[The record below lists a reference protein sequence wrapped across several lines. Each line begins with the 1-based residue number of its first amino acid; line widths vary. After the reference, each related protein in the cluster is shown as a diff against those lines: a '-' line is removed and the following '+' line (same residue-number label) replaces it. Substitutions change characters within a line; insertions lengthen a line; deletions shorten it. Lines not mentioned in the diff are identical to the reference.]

1 MGPVVG
7 GGAVPKLVA
16 AALLTGALAA
26 CVDQI
31 PGDALALSPQ
41 SLQRRQT
48 QTRVFDTADETRM
61 LAAAGGV
68 LQDLGFTVDE
78 SETDLGVIVSSKR
91 RDAMQTDQV
100 VRSVL
105 ATLAG
110 ATMTFG
116 LYWGASDPIDDVQDI
131 RASLVTAPSGE
142 SSGQM
147 AVRITFQRIVWNTD
161 GDVSRR
167 EAIDEPLIYQ
177 EFFDALSHSVFLE
190 AHRI

>member
-1 MGPVVG
+1 MMGR
-7 GGAVPKLVA
+7 GAARQLAA
-16 AALLTGALAA
+16 AALLTGVLAA

-31 PGDALALSPQ
+31 PREALELSPE

-48 QTRVFDTADETRM
+48 QTRVFDTADEARM

-68 LQDLGFTVDE
+68 LQDLGFNIDE

-91 RDAMQTDQV
+91 RDAMQSDQV
-100 VRSVL
+100 IRSVL

-110 ATMTFG
+110 ATLTFG
-116 LYWGASDPIDDVQDI
+116 LYWGASDPIDDVQEI
-131 RASLVTAPSGE
+131 RASLVTVPSGE
-142 SSGQM
+142 SGGQM
-147 AVRITFQRIVWNTD
+147 AVRITFHRIVWNTD

-177 EFFDALSHSVFLE
+177 EFFDALSRSLFLE
-190 AHRI
+190 AQRI

>member
-1 MGPVVG
+1 MMGRG
-7 GGAVPKLVA
+7 VA
-16 AALLTGALAA
+16 AHRLALAALLSGVLAA
-26 CVDQI
+26 CTDQI
-31 PGDALALSPQ
+31 PREALMLSPE

-48 QTRVFDTADETRM
+48 QTRVFDTANEARM

-68 LQDLGFTVDE
+68 LQDLGFNIDE

-91 RDAMQTDQV
+91 RDAMQADQV
-100 VRSVL
+100 FRSVL
-105 ATLAG
+105 TTLAG

-116 LYWGASDPIDDVQDI
+116 LYWGASEPIDDVQEI

-142 SSGQM
+142 SGGQM
-147 AVRITFQRIVWNTD
+147 AVRITFQRIVWDTD

-167 EAIDEPLIYQ
+167 EAIDEPPIYQ
-177 EFFDALSHSVFLE
+177 DFFNALSHSLFLE

>member
-1 MGPVVG
+1 MLGKD
-7 GGAVPKLVA
+7 AMRKLVVA
-16 AALLTGALAA
+16 SLLTGVLAA
-26 CVDQI
+26 CVDRI
-31 PGDALALSPQ
+31 PADALALSPE

-48 QTRVFDTADETRM
+48 QTRVFDTADEARM

-68 LQDLGFTVDE
+68 LQDLGFTIDE

-91 RDAMQTDQV
+91 RDAMQADQV

-142 SSGQM
+142 GGGRM
-147 AVRITFQRIVWNTD
+147 AVRVTFQRIVWDTD
-161 GDVSRR
+161 GDLSRR

-177 EFFDALSHSVFLE
+177 EFFSALSNSVFLE